1 MQIDMKQKDLEN
13 KKYQVE
19 LSKKYDQELK
29 KNKETEFKDLNITN
43 KLNS

>member
-13 KKYQVE
+13 KKFKEE
-19 LSKKYDQELK
+19 LSKKYDREFK
-29 KNKETEFKDLNITN
+29 KNKETELKDLDITN